1 MRRTEPNHLPPTA
14 PNILI
19 VLLDDVGF
27 GLPSTFGGEIA
38 TPTLYATGQ

>member
-1 MRRTEPNHLPPTA
+1 MSGGPSRAILPKDA

-27 GLPSTFGGEIA
+27 GLPDTFGGES
-38 TPTLYATGQ
+38 TRRR